1 MSIPNGIKINIP
13 VTNSSANRRWVI
25 LRIPN
30 ATINRVNG
38 RVNILLCITVLHR
51 NIANIIGYATSAL
64 LKRILVYVGSII
76 PLSVSLYVAVLYFW
90 YSNCTIAVSCTR

>member
-1 MSIPNGIKINIP
+1 MIIPKGIKINIP

-38 RVNILLCITVLHR
+38 RVNIMDYTVLHR
-51 NIANIIGYATSAL
+51 NTVTVIQLPVTVTVTA
-64 LKRILVYVGSII
+64 
-76 PLSVSLYVAVLYFW
+76 P
-90 YSNCTIAVSCTR
+90 